1 MMLLKIAMILLLVF
15 LGGVLIWLLFGLLI
29 GPLVFKGIFGAD
41 FDDINEKRKREE
53 CVKMD
58 FDKWYDI
65 YCLNTKK
72 WSLGCLPSCR
82 IDTTRQKF
90 GDIIITSNYWNH
102 SYCIKNIYVDF
113 GFIGNLKYSLWRH
126 KYLKSKETREANERE
141 VKNLKLILESA
152 QEDIEILKKQSEE
165 EMKKAAETSAKVKEN
180 LDKELRW
187 YHNNIKGKDIVAPV
201 KTKTGYDNDPPMITI
216 LDDDEVDF

>member
-1 MMLLKIAMILLLVF
+1 MILLKIAMILLLVF
-15 LGGVLIWLLFGLLI
+15 LGGVLVWLLFGLLI
-29 GPLVFKGIFGAD
+29 GPLVFKGIFDAD
-41 FDDINEKRKREE
+41 LDDINEKRKREE

-165 EMKKAAETSAKVKEN
+165 EIKKAAETSAKVKEN
-180 LDKELRW
+180 LDKQELRW
-187 YHNNIKGKDIVAPV
+187 YHNTFTGEDILAPV
-201 KTKTGYDNDPPMITI
+201 KMQTEH
-216 LDDDEVDF
+216 EVDF

>member
-1 MMLLKIAMILLLVF
+1 MILLKIAMILFLVF
-15 LGGVLIWLLFGLLI
+15 LGGVLVWLLFGLLI
-29 GPLVFKGIFGAD
+29 GPLVFKGIFDAD
-41 FDDINEKRKREE
+41 LDDINEKRKREE
-53 CVKMD
+53 CVKMG

-82 IDTTRQKF
+82 IDTTRPKF

-102 SYCIKNIYVDF
+102 SYCIKDVYVDF

-165 EMKKAAETSAKVKEN
+165 EMKKAAETSTKVKEN
-180 LDKELRW
+180 LDKELHW
-187 YHNNIKGKDIVAPV
+187 HHNNIKGKDIAALIKM
-201 KTKTGYDNDPPMITI
+201 KTEYDNDPPM
-216 LDDDEVDF
+216 VDF

>member
-1 MMLLKIAMILLLVF
+1 MLALKIFLIFLLVALTGF
-15 LGGVLIWLLFGLLI
+15 CFWFFFSFFFCPLIL
-29 GPLVFKGIFGAD
+29 KGIFD
-41 FDDINEKRKREE
+41 VYFDDINEKRENEE

-65 YCLNTKK
+65 FYLNTEK

-102 SYCIKNIYVDF
+102 SFCIKNVYVDF
-113 GFIGNLKYSLWRH
+113 GFIGNLKYSRWRH
-126 KYLKSKETREANERE
+126 KYLKNKKTQETQEKE
-141 VKNLKLILESA
+141 VKNLKFILESA

-165 EMKKAAETSAKVKEN
+165 EINKAAETSKKVKEN
-180 LDKELRW
+180 LDKQ
-187 YHNNIKGKDIVAPV
+187 KFQKM
-201 KTKTGYDNDPPMITI
+201 KTGYDNDPPMYSIFRY
-216 LDDDEVDF
+216 DDVGF